1 MKMKE
6 IMKVLL
12 EYKDVFDK
20 LREHDMK
27 TFRKTVKKKRKRN
40 PKKK

>member
-20 LREHDMK
+20 LREYDMK
-27 TFRKTVKKKRKRN
+27 ESRKRKNR
-40 PKKK
+40 KKGKS

>member
-20 LREHDMK
+20 LREYDMK
-27 TFRKTVKKKRKRN
+27 ASKKQRKKRKASKR
-40 PKKK
+40 KS

>member
-20 LREHDMK
+20 LREYDTK
-27 TFRKTVKKKRKRN
+27 ASRKQNKKRKTSKR
-40 PKKK
+40 KS

>member
-12 EYKDVFDK
+12 EYKDVFDR
-20 LREHDMK
+20 LREYDMK
-27 TFRKTVKKKRKRN
+27 ASRKQNKKRKASKR
-40 PKKK
+40 KS